1 MSSSSSGTTTSTV
14 ITALAAVVLA
24 RAAWSSIPEWA
35 KDRLTFRSSSSSS
48 SSSNNGDANAHNTDM
63 TNPTVI
69 LSKIKEIFGIA
80 YELTDDLIPDDM
92 PWHKLYCSFQSLI
105 HLMNEIDA
113 NHPEWREKY
122 FSEDETKTS
131 AYTND
136 KNNNNTAKDLGE
148 SELET
153 LLEYLDYANLAY
165 NGSLVKITSELKPK
179 GYKLIRHDAAIE
191 PGRVGHF
198 LAVNYAKKEILLS
211 IKGTSTFS
219 DVLTDI
225 IGKAVPHPDYKEDLK
240 CHEGIFVAARMMLED
255 TAHLIEHFFQQQGE
269 YKVVIC
275 GHSLGAGVSTL
286 LGIFLKEQFPKL
298 DLQVYAFATPA
309 CCSRNVALS
318 CQSYITSVVNNNDC
332 VPRMTLM
339 NLRMMHKMFM
349 LVDQKL
355 EEKGLSPKDFK
366 TAKRYIQDLMVI
378 DEDLLLTPEELNDF
392 LKREFAEEDADEKF
406 TDMQLFVPGKVVS
419 VWNNTKDP
427 SIIGSKITTGVAN
440 AFRQIFVEPNMVS
453 DHACDMYRQNLT
465 HLLEQLANTI

>member
-1 MSSSSSGTTTSTV
+1 MSSSSSSSTTTTV
-14 ITALAAVVLA
+14 VTALAAIVLA
-24 RAAWSSIPEWA
+24 RAAWVSVPEWA
-35 KDRLTFRSSSSSS
+35 KDRLTGKASEQK
-48 SSSNNGDANAHNTDM
+48 DDAHNTDM
-63 TNPTVI
+63 TNPAVI
-69 LSKIKEIFGIA
+69 LSKIKEVFGLA

-92 PWHKLYCSFQSLI
+92 PWHKLYCSFQSMI
-105 HLMNEIDA
+105 HLMDEIDA

-122 FSEDETKTS
+122 FSQDDTNTSIYTK
-131 AYTND
+131 NGGGEI
-136 KNNNNTAKDLGE
+136 GE

-153 LLEYLDYANLAY
+153 LLEFLDYAHLAY
-165 NGSLVKITSELKPK
+165 NPSLVDVQTELKPK

-198 LAVNYAKKEILLS
+198 VAVHYPKKQVLLS

-225 IGKAVPHPDYKEDLK
+225 VGKAVPHPDYKEDLK
-240 CHEGIFVAARMMLED
+240 CHEGIFVAAQMMLEE
-255 TAHLIEHFFQQQGE
+255 TRHLIEHFFQD
-269 YKVVIC
+269 YKVIIC

-286 LGIFLKEQFPKL
+286 LGLFLKEEFPKL

-309 CCSRNVALS
+309 CCSRDAALA

-349 LVDQKL
+349 LVDKKL
-355 EEKGLSPKDFK
+355 DEKGLSPKDFK
-366 TAKRYIQDLMVI
+366 TAKRYISDLMVI
-378 DEDLLLTPEELNDF
+378 DDDLLLTPEELS
-392 LKREFAEEDADEKF
+392 EFFRAEFEKEDADEKF
-406 TDMQLFVPGKVVS
+406 TELQLFVPGKVVS

-453 DHACDMYRQNLT
+453 DHACDKYRQNLT
-465 HLLEQLANTI
+465 HLLEQTANTI